1 MFEFVS
7 QFRPAPSMLEGKTAR
22 RAAIRFPFPSLAKRK
37 PPQPHSLCQPRSA
50 GPLPD
55 VLRTSLLALEE
66 SARAFPPLKSPVAGV
81 VPVWE
86 IAERAKHCKSDACDI
101 ALRTQEILDVVAET
115 VPDPLH
121 HSCSTVLS
129 DSWCTSVR
137 SVHFFLTLSDI
148 RVQRYHFHA
157 APNVIE
163 KTDTNMTGGV
173 SRVMHVN
180 RDDDVLREINKR
192 LDEAYQH
199 SAPPL

>member
-37 PPQPHSLCQPRSA
+37 PPQPHSMSQLRSA

-66 SARAFPPLKSPVAGV
+66 SAHAFPPLKSPVAGV

-86 IAERAKHCKSDACDI
+86 IAQRAKHCKSDACDI
-101 ALRTQEILDVVAET
+101 VLRTQEILDVVAET
-115 VPDPLH
+115 VPDPFTIPAPHLR
-121 HSCSTVLS
+121 
-129 DSWCTSVR
+129 D
-137 SVHFFLTLSDI
+137 DI
-148 RVQRYHFHA
+148 RCRVEA
-157 APNVIE
+157 IAL
-163 KTDTNMTGGV
+163 TGGV
-173 SRVMHVN
+173 SRVMHLN